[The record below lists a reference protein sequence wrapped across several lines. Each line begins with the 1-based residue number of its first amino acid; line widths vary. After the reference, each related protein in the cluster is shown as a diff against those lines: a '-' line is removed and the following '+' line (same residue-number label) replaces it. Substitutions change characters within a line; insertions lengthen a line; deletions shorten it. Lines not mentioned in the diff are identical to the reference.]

1 MKAPKASRA
10 AGSRSMRPKLA
21 FTCTICCAIRLALA
35 LLHEALGLRQRVDG
49 FGEAADGAQKAEHR
63 GIIGAGRGVQEIAK
77 VVACAEDGG
86 VALDAIALYMA
97 AVMAF
102 FLSARLRMRMRVVTP
117 ASVWMRILVMWF
129 MWAYLA
135 GRGR

>member
-10 AGSRSMRPKLA
+10 AGSRSVRPKLA
-21 FTCTICCAIRLALA
+21 FSSTICCAIRLALA
-35 LLHEALGLRQRVDG
+35 LLHEALGLQQRVEG

-63 GIIGAGRGVQEIAK
+63 GIIRAGRGVQEIAK

-102 FLSARLRMRMRVVTP
+102 FLSARLRVRVVTP
-117 ASVWMRILVMWF
+117 ASKWVGMSVMWF

-135 GRGR
+135 GKGR